1 MSSHINKIIALILII
16 LLLPLLL
23 IVSITIFLDDG
34 FPIIYTQ
41 KNYGKNH
48 KPFDLYKFRTMKR
61 ETPEMPTEEFEQP
74 KKYLL
79 QSGKLLRKF
88 SMDELPQFFNILE
101 NKINFIG
108 PRPCMVNNEEIVKE
122 LREKN
127 NIHKIK
133 PGITGWA
140 QVNGRDLNSY
150 EQKVK
155 LDKYYLDNKNILLD
169 LNIVLKTFKVILF
182 PKNIKH

>member
-1 MSSHINKIIALILII
+1 MSNYMNKIIALILII

-23 IVSITIFLDDG
+23 IVSIIIFLEDG

-48 KPFDLYKFRTMKR
+48 KPFDLYKFRTMITD
-61 ETPEMPTEEFEQP
+61 TPAMPTEEFNQP
-74 KKYLL
+74 DKYLL
-79 QSGKLLRKF
+79 KSGKLLRKF
-88 SMDELPQFFNILE
+88 SIDELPQFFNILE

-108 PRPCMVNNEEIVKE
+108 PRPCMVENEEIVKE

-127 NIHKIK
+127 DVHKIK

-150 EQKVK
+150 EEKVE
-155 LDKYYLDNKNILLD
+155 LDKYYYDNKNILLD
-169 LNIVLKTFKVILF
+169 LRIVLKTLIVIFF

>member
-1 MSSHINKIIALILII
+1 MNKIIALLLII
-16 LLLPLLL
+16 LLSPLLL
-23 IVSITIFLDDG
+23 IVSIIIFLDDG

-48 KPFDLYKFRTMKR
+48 KPFNLYKFRTMR
-61 ETPEMPTEEFEQP
+61 TDTPEMSTEDFNQP
-74 KKYLL
+74 EKFLL
-79 QSGKLLRKF
+79 KSGTLLRKF
-88 SMDELPQFFNILE
+88 SIDELPQFFNILE

-108 PRPCMVNNEEIVKE
+108 PRPCMVDNEETVKE

-127 NIHKIK
+127 DVHKIK

-150 EQKVK
+150 QEKVE
-155 LDKYYLDNKNILLD
+155 LDKYYYDNKNILLD
-169 LNIVLKTFKVILF
+169 LKIVLKTFRVILF
-182 PKNIKH
+182 PKHIKH

>member
-1 MSSHINKIIALILII
+1 MSNILNKLIALLLLL
-16 LLLPLLL
+16 LLLPVL
-23 IVSITIFLDDG
+23 IIVALIIFIDDG

-41 KNYGKNH
+41 RNYGKNH

-61 ETPEMPTEEFEQP
+61 HTPEMPTEEFNQP

-79 QSGKLLRKF
+79 KSGKFIRKF
-88 SMDELPQFFNILE
+88 SIDELPQFFNILE

-108 PRPCMVNNEEIVKE
+108 PRPCMVGNEEIVKK
-122 LREKN
+122 LREEHD
-127 NIHKIK
+127 IHTMK

-150 EQKVK
+150 QEKVN
-155 LDKYYLDNKNILLD
+155 LDKYYFENKNIVLD
-169 LNIVLKTFKVILF
+169 LKIVSKTFGVILF
-182 PKNIKH
+182 PKHIKH

>member
-1 MSSHINKIIALILII
+1 MNKIIALLLII
-16 LLLPLLL
+16 LLSPLLL
-23 IVSITIFLDDG
+23 IVSIIIFLDDG

-48 KPFDLYKFRTMKR
+48 KSFDLYKFRTMR
-61 ETPEMPTEEFEQP
+61 IDTPEMPTEEFDQP

-79 QSGKLLRKF
+79 RSGKLLRKF
-88 SMDELPQFFNILE
+88 SIDELPQFFNILE

-108 PRPCMVNNEEIVKE
+108 PRPCMVDNENTVKE

-127 NIHKIK
+127 DIHKIK

-150 EQKVK
+150 EKKVE
-155 LDKYYLDNKNILLD
+155 LDKYYYDNKNILLD
-169 LNIVLKTFKVILF
+169 LKIVLKTFIVIFF
-182 PKNIKH
+182 PKHIKH

>member
-1 MSSHINKIIALILII
+1 MSNYMNKIIALILII

-23 IVSITIFLDDG
+23 IVSIIIFLDDG

-48 KPFDLYKFRTMKR
+48 KPFNLYKFRTMR
-61 ETPEMPTEEFEQP
+61 TDTPEMPTEDFNQP
-74 KKYLL
+74 EKFLL
-79 QSGKLLRKF
+79 KSGTLLRKF
-88 SMDELPQFFNILE
+88 SIDELPQFFNILE

-108 PRPCMVNNEEIVKE
+108 PRPCMVDNEETVKE

-127 NIHKIK
+127 DIHKIK

-150 EQKVK
+150 EEKVK
-155 LDKYYLDNKNILLD
+155 LDKYYYDNKNILLD
-169 LNIVLKTFKVILF
+169 LRIVLKTLIVIFF

>member
-1 MSSHINKIIALILII
+1 MNNFMNKIIALLLII
-16 LLLPLLL
+16 LLLPLFL
-23 IVSITIFLDDG
+23 IVSIIIFLDDG

-48 KPFDLYKFRTMKR
+48 EPFDLYKFRTMR
-61 ETPEMPTEEFEQP
+61 TDTPEMPTEEFDQP

-79 QSGKLLRKF
+79 KSGKLLRKF
-88 SMDELPQFFNILE
+88 SIDELPQFFNILE
-101 NKINFIG
+101 SKINFIG
-108 PRPCMVNNEEIVKE
+108 PRPCMVNNEETVRQ

-127 NIHKIK
+127 DIHKIK

-150 EQKVK
+150 EKKVE
-155 LDKYYLDNKNILLD
+155 LDKYYYDNKNILLD
-169 LNIVLKTFKVILF
+169 LKIVLKTFIVIFF

>member
-1 MSSHINKIIALILII
+1 MNKIIALILII

-23 IVSITIFLDDG
+23 IVSIIIYLDDG
-34 FPIIYTQ
+34 FPIIYIQ

-48 KPFDLYKFRTMKR
+48 KPFDLYKFRTMR
-61 ETPEMPTEEFEQP
+61 TDTPEMSTEKFNQP
-74 KKYLL
+74 DKYLL
-79 QSGKLLRKF
+79 KSGKLLRKF
-88 SMDELPQFFNILE
+88 SIDELPQFFNILE

-108 PRPCMVNNEEIVKE
+108 PRPCMVDNEEIVKE

-127 NIHKIK
+127 DVHKIK

-150 EQKVK
+150 EKKVE
-155 LDKYYLDNKNILLD
+155 LDKYYYDNKNILLD
-169 LNIVLKTFKVILF
+169 LRIVLKTFRVILF
-182 PKNIKH
+182 PKHIKH